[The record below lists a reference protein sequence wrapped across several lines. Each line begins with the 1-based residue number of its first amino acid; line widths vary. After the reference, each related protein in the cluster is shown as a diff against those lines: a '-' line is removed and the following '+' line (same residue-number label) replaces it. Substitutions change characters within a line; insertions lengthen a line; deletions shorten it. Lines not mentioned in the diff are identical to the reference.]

1 MDAVVLRAFGE
12 SGNLR
17 LESVPEPTVNAGE
30 VLLRVRACGVCYH
43 DVINRRGQLPRTSV
57 PAILGH
63 EVAGEVVAVGP
74 GVTGW
79 QVGDRAATL
88 QRLSCGSCPT
98 CLAGRPT
105 LCRKDARFF
114 GEEIPGGY
122 ASLMAAPVAGLG
134 RVPTG
139 LSWEAAATA
148 CCTTG
153 TAIHVLRTR
162 GRVRPGET
170 VLVTGASGG
179 VGLSAVQLAR
189 LDGARV
195 LAVTSS
201 ASKVAALEAAGAHEV
216 IVSPNLEFSAEVRRR
231 SGGDGVN
238 VVLEIVGSATFSQ
251 SLRCVAPGGRVVVV
265 GNLVTREVTLN
276 PGLVIV
282 KELEIIGAFA
292 TDQAE
297 LEEAL
302 KLTATRAIQPFIS
315 EALPLADAAVAHS
328 RLERRGVAGR
338 IVLVPRAAA

>member
-1 MDAVVLRAFGE
+1 MDAVVLRAFGNSE
-12 SGNLR
+12 NLR
-17 LESVPEPTVNAGE
+17 LESVPEPTVGPGE

-63 EVAGEVVAVGP
+63 EVAGEVIAVGP

-79 QVGDRAATL
+79 KVGDRAATL
-88 QRLSCGSCPT
+88 QRLSCGNCPI
-98 CLAGRPT
+98 CRSGRPT
-105 LCRKDARFF
+105 LCKKDARFF

-134 RVPTG
+134 RVPAG

-153 TAIHVLRTR
+153 TAVHVVRTR
-162 GRVRPGET
+162 GRVRPGEV

-201 ASKVAALEAAGAHEV
+201 ASKVEALEAAGAHEV
-216 IVSPNLEFSAEVRRR
+216 IVSPNLDFSAEVRRR
-231 SGGDGVN
+231 SGGDGVH
-238 VVLEIVGSATFSQ
+238 VVLEIVGSATFAQ
-251 SLRCVAPGGRVVVV
+251 SLRCIAPGGRLVVV
-265 GNLVTREVTLN
+265 GNLVTRDVTLN

-302 KLTATRAIQPFIS
+302 KLTADRSIQPFIS
-315 EALPLADAAVAHS
+315 EALPLADAALAHT
-328 RLERRGVAGR
+328 RLEQRGVAGR

>member
-1 MDAVVLRAFGE
+1 M
-12 SGNLR
+12 
-17 LESVPEPTVNAGE
+17 
-30 VLLRVRACGVCYH
+30 
-43 DVINRRGQLPRTSV
+43 
-57 PAILGH
+57 
-63 EVAGEVVAVGP
+63 
-74 GVTGW
+74 
-79 QVGDRAATL
+79 
-88 QRLSCGSCPT
+88 SCGNCPT

-105 LCRKDARFF
+105 LCKKDARFF

-134 RVPTG
+134 RVPAG
-139 LSWEAAATA
+139 LPWEAAATA

-153 TAIHVLRTR
+153 TAVHVVRTR

-201 ASKVAALEAAGAHEV
+201 ASKVEALELAGAHEV
-216 IVSPNLEFSAEVRRR
+216 IVSPTLDFAAEVRRR
-231 SGGDGVN
+231 TAGEGVN
-238 VVLEIVGSATFSQ
+238 VVLEIVGSATFAQ
-251 SLRCVAPGGRVVVV
+251 SLRAIAPGGRLVVV
-265 GNLVTREVTLN
+265 GNLVTQDVALN

-292 TDQAE
+292 TDQKE

-302 KLTATRAIQPFIS
+302 KLTAARAILPFIS